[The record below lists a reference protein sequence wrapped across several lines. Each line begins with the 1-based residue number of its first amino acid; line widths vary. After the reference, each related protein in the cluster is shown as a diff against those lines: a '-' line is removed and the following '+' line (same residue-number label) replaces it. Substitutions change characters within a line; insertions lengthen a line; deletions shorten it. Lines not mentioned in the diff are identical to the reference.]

1 MRMQVASV
9 FGRALS
15 DVPNFIE
22 APGGYLAALQ
32 AWIQPFGLSF
42 LKLRLD
48 TSGHLPFALQPPELG
63 RPLCLLA
70 GKSPRG
76 DHKHVV
82 VGRVRADGVGIEA
95 VHDPIGSDG
104 GGLDGPGEWAG
115 FFVQVAPARM
125 VRH

>member
-1 MRMQVASV
+1 MQVASI
-9 FGRALS
+9 FGLALS
-15 DVPNFIE
+15 EVPNFVE

-32 AWIQPFGLSF
+32 TWLQPYGLAF

-48 TSGHLPFALQPPELG
+48 TSGHLPFPLQPPELG
-63 RPLCLLA
+63 RPLCLVA

-82 VGRVRADGVGIEA
+82 VGRVQSDSAGIDT
-95 VHDPIGSDG
+95 VHDPIGSEG

-115 FFVQVAPARM
+115 FFVQIAPARTE
-125 VRH
+125 RR